1 MTQFPSIEWDTGLV
15 TEIDWRFTLHRLETS
30 VCQKCLSLLFP
41 LPASQASPRLDWFFV
56 PQRTE
61 LRRRYELQ
69 TALFHFRCS
78 SVFLYF
84 VSTAAASPFVFS
96 SVSPQTAELCKCRS
110 LSLRRFTGMFKE
122 AARGGQEEES
132 RNLGPTFSTIPVCR
146 GIPLWT
152 DRSVPPSP
160 LSISVV
166 FFPLL
171 LLPHLVLICL
181 VILGKRGSRSPYR
194 RRAIGIGGGRV
205 TFRSSGHE
213 TSFKETCHRLQ

>member
-1 MTQFPSIEWDTGLV
+1 MLI
-15 TEIDWRFTLHRLETS
+15 
-30 VCQKCLSLLFP
+30 CFP
-41 LPASQASPRLDWFFV
+41 LLCV
-56 PQRTE
+56 YC
-61 LRRRYELQ
+61 RR
-69 TALFHFRCS
+69 
-78 SVFLYF
+78 
-84 VSTAAASPFVFS
+84 
-96 SVSPQTAELCKCRS
+96 
-110 LSLRRFTGMFKE
+110 LSLRFFLSKPPNCRVVQMPETVPASFYRKVKE
-122 AARGGQEEES
+122 AGPRLRELSPAARGGQEESITQPRAHLLDHPCMS
-132 RNLGPTFSTIPVCR
+132 RDSSV
-146 GIPLWT
+146 
-152 DRSVPPSP
+152 DRSISTPSP